1 MPSVSQETFTQQN
14 TSENKSRRQSSSPK
28 KTPENINNTKSSGID
43 KLQNEQRSLTDAFK
57 QFSKLSDE
65 ILNSYSHLEE
75 KVEALNDELE
85 VVSRQRIEE
94 YEQKKALAQRLQGLL
109 SILPAAVIQLDTA
122 GRVTDFNPVAETL
135 LNTRLK
141 QRSWFEIVSDSFE
154 LNQTD
159 GIEARLKDGRHLH
172 VTTCPLPHDKGQ
184 LIVLTDVSDMHQ
196 LKVRVDRNKRL
207 ATIGKSMASL
217 SHQLRTPLATALL
230 YVSHLQNKSIP
241 QAQKQDMARK
251 LQNRLENMNRQI
263 DDMLLFARGGLEMAS
278 QFSVLDWF
286 CSIETQISEML
297 NQQQIEGKFK
307 LQVAPEDMIFINQH
321 ALDEALFSLVSN
333 ACEAVSHRQSKL
345 IEILLKSTA
354 VNSTNPAV
362 LIQVTDNGEGVCQ
375 SVQSELFDPFISSKT
390 RGTGLGLA
398 IVHTVITTAK
408 GQVSWRNLDE
418 GGAEFNL
425 ILPLVQELHKNMN
438 ALDCSFSASPAVA
451 NDDNSPL

>member
-1 MPSVSQETFTQQN
+1 MPSVSQETFTPEKDVKGEHQAEKAVQKN
-14 TSENKSRRQSSSPK
+14 LSQTTHSSRTSGVIQ
-28 KTPENINNTKSSGID
+28 
-43 KLQNEQRSLTDAFK
+43 LQNEQRSLTDAFK

-109 SILPAAVIQLDTA
+109 SILPAAVIQIDPA
-122 GRVTDFNPVAETL
+122 GMIAEYNPVAEIL
-135 LNTRLK
+135 LNSQLK
-141 QRSWFEIVSDSFE
+141 EKSWSEIVKHCFE
-154 LNQTD
+154 LNQSD
-159 GIEARLKDGRHLH
+159 GIEATLKDGRHLH
-172 VTTCPLPHDKGQ
+172 VTTCPLPDEKGQ
-184 LIVLTDVSDMHQ
+184 LIVLTDVTDMHQ

-241 QAQKQDMARK
+241 DVRKQDMARK

-278 QFSVLDWF
+278 QFSILDWF
-286 CSIETQISEML
+286 NAIESQI
-297 NQQQIEGKFK
+297 IEIFKQHQVDGKFT
-307 LQVAPEDMIFINQH
+307 LQVAPEDLIFINQH
-321 ALDEALFSLVSN
+321 ALNEALFSLISN
-333 ACEAVSHRQSKL
+333 ACEAVTHKSQKQIKMS
-345 IEILLKSTA
+345 LKSTA
-354 VNSTNPAV
+354 VNSLNPAV
-362 LIQVTDNGEGVCQ
+362 LIQVTDNGGGVCP
-375 SVQSELFDPFISSKT
+375 SVQSELFDPFISGKT

-408 GQVSWRNLDE
+408 GEVRWRNLKS

-425 ILPLVQELHKNMN
+425 ILPLVQELHTKTV
-438 ALDCSFSASPAVA
+438 P
-451 NDDNSPL
+451 